1 MKKGTLTTLV
11 LFLLC
16 SFMATAQWINQGAWP
31 DGTVLGQ
38 MHGVA
43 VDPDGKVWAGNFGTE
58 KFLPPG
64 ATDTL
69 TVNTIRV
76 YNPDGSPASFSPVWN
91 IVGPGFN
98 DTLKSNVRGM
108 RPDNNGNILLTLGNQ
123 VMYRINY
130 QTGAGMNKVALGIG
144 TSPTAPAVSST
155 GQIFVGPVV
164 NAGASIK
171 EFDADFNLVGDAVG
185 PFTETG
191 FSRSMECSDDG
202 NTLYFPVYDAD
213 KIVIY
218 QRPDE
223 LSAFDS
229 VGVILGFACE
239 SITFNK
245 TSGNLWIAGG
255 SYNDLPDPVS
265 SYSPNTWYE
274 YNVATNTVVGSLE
287 WDFTIPFN
295 AGERP
300 RALDFSPD
308 GLTAYIGCFG
318 GTGYPLVQKLTY
330 TPPTEYTVTFNVDM
344 GVQAFEGNF
353 PAGATVVVRGSFQ
366 SEAGDP
372 GGDWQGNL
380 YEMSDADGDT
390 IYTLTVPF
398 PLSEAGNSFAFKYVI
413 VAPPA
418 GDNWES
424 TPDRPF
430 SLNLPS
436 QNLPKVWFNNDNV
449 YTVVSEVTN
458 TINFTADISGIL
470 GVGVGGAFDPALDS
484 LLVMGLDWDNLG
496 KNVVG
501 NRRMFNNDPF
511 NPGIYDASL
520 TVTSGSAAANGAG
533 DSTKWKFK
541 AYPDGRFANTGWET
555 TPDKWHIYQADGSVI
570 DLPTIVPDILPLFG
584 PIGSDVNIT
593 ITVDMSGAT
602 NRYNGLTI
610 PLNELQFVGMRGAAD
625 FLGSWAS
632 GGNWTPADT
641 TTGNMKVLTNIG
653 GNLWRITVTA
663 PAGQNAGQYAYKFAA
678 MYPGADT
685 INGGSSPLDNENP
698 NDFNHTFVLS
708 DVSPSITLW
717 NNWADITTDVKP
729 IKDLVP
735 NVYELGQNYPNPFNP
750 STTIKFSV
758 PEAGL
763 VTLRV
768 FNLLGQEVATLL
780 NGEKTAGVY
789 EATFD
794 ASTLSSGIYFYTLDT
809 KNFSSTKKMVLLK

>member
-1 MKKGTLTTLV
+1 
-11 LFLLC
+11 
-16 SFMATAQWINQGAWP
+16 
-31 DGTVLGQ
+31 
-38 MHGVA
+38 
-43 VDPDGKVWAGNFGTE
+43 
-58 KFLPPG
+58 
-64 ATDTL
+64 
-69 TVNTIRV
+69 
-76 YNPDGSPASFSPVWN
+76 
-91 IVGPGFN
+91 
-98 DTLKSNVRGM
+98 
-108 RPDNNGNILLTLGNQ
+108 
-123 VMYRINY
+123 
-130 QTGAGMNKVALGIG
+130 
-144 TSPTAPAVSST
+144 
-155 GQIFVGPVV
+155 
-164 NAGASIK
+164 
-171 EFDADFNLVGDAVG
+171 
-185 PFTETG
+185 
-191 FSRSMECSDDG
+191 
-202 NTLYFPVYDAD
+202 
-213 KIVIY
+213 
-218 QRPDE
+218 
-223 LSAFDS
+223 
-229 VGVILGFACE
+229 
-239 SITFNK
+239 
-245 TSGNLWIAGG
+245 
-255 SYNDLPDPVS
+255 
-265 SYSPNTWYE
+265 
-274 YNVATNTVVGSLE
+274 
-287 WDFTIPFN
+287 
-295 AGERP
+295 
-300 RALDFSPD
+300 
-308 GLTAYIGCFG
+308 
-318 GTGYPLVQKLTY
+318 
-330 TPPTEYTVTFNVDM
+330 M

-520 TVTSGSAAANGAG
+520 TVTSGSAAANGVG

-708 DVSPSITLW
+708 DVSPTITLW
-717 NNWADITTDVKP
+717 NNWANITTDVKP
-729 IKDLVP
+729 VKDLVP

-780 NGEKTAGVY
+780 NSEKTAGVY